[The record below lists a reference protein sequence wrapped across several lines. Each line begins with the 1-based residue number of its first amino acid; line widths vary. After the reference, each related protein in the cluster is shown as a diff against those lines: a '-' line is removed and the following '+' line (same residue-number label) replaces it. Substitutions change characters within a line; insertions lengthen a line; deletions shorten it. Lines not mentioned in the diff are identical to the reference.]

1 MRRIG
6 LCCWEKACGSHGHAI
21 DDDKRLPVRNDR
33 VQPHSA
39 HALRVS
45 AFAKGATQRIDLE
58 HRLQHARRVA
68 KSTTQ
73 PLSDGR
79 SARMSKRSVG
89 RGGEEKGRGLI
100 QAGEGCEARTDGG
113 ERLPIQELHCFAV
126 ATIVGLQ
133 LANCRMQIA
142 REASSSVCR
151 IFEGRGARGGS
162 GGGHC
167 VLSCGL
173 PCRAEASLQIPDCK
187 YRLQHAA
194 ERGAAGLGGESADLR
209 LPAADLAGICRVK
222 SAGSHLSCSK
232 SNDSLSADCRFSFS
246 SAITDGICK
255 VPYMACSSQA
265 SVHEAQIL
273 QVVSTMY
280 VP

>member
-21 DDDKRLPVRNDR
+21 DDAKRLPVRNDR

-133 LANCRMQIA
+133 LANCRMQILQERHPA
-142 REASSSVCR
+142 QSAVAQWRSNW
-151 IFEGRGARGGS
+151 EGGGGGGGGS
-162 GGGHC
+162 LCTFVWIAMQG
-167 VLSCGL
+167 
-173 PCRAEASLQIPDCK
+173 
-187 YRLQHAA
+187 
-194 ERGAAGLGGESADLR
+194 
-209 LPAADLAGICRVK
+209 
-222 SAGSHLSCSK
+222 
-232 SNDSLSADCRFSFS
+232 
-246 SAITDGICK
+246 
-255 VPYMACSSQA
+255 
-265 SVHEAQIL
+265 
-273 QVVSTMY
+273 
-280 VP
+280 

>member
-126 ATIVGLQ
+126 ATSSGCSL
-133 LANCRMQIA
+133 QIA
-142 REASSSVCR
+142 ECRLQERHPAQSAGYLREEGLGGGRGGVTVYFRVDCHAGLRPVCR
-151 IFEGRGARGGS
+151 SQIANTDCSTRRRGELQGWA
-162 GGGHC
+162 
-167 VLSCGL
+167 
-173 PCRAEASLQIPDCK
+173 ASLQISDCSRRPCW
-187 YRLQHAA
+187 YL
-194 ERGAAGLGGESADLR
+194 
-209 LPAADLAGICRVK
+209 
-222 SAGSHLSCSK
+222 
-232 SNDSLSADCRFSFS
+232 
-246 SAITDGICK
+246 
-255 VPYMACSSQA
+255 
-265 SVHEAQIL
+265 
-273 QVVSTMY
+273 
-280 VP
+280 

>member
-21 DDDKRLPVRNDR
+21 DDAKRLPVRNDR

-162 GGGHC
+162 GGVTVYFRVDCHA
-167 VLSCGL
+167 GL
-173 PCRAEASLQIPDCK
+173 GPVCRYQIANTDCSTRRRGELQGWAASLQISDCSRRPCW
-187 YRLQHAA
+187 YL
-194 ERGAAGLGGESADLR
+194 
-209 LPAADLAGICRVK
+209 
-222 SAGSHLSCSK
+222 
-232 SNDSLSADCRFSFS
+232 
-246 SAITDGICK
+246 
-255 VPYMACSSQA
+255 
-265 SVHEAQIL
+265 
-273 QVVSTMY
+273 
-280 VP
+280 

>member
-68 KSTTQ
+68 KNTTQ

-126 ATIVGLQ
+126 ATIVAGCSL
-133 LANCRMQIA
+133 QIA
-142 REASSSVCR
+142 ECRLQERHPAQSAGYLREEGLGGGRGGVTVYFRVDCHAGLRPVCR
-151 IFEGRGARGGS
+151 SQIANTDCSTRRRGELQGWA
-162 GGGHC
+162 
-167 VLSCGL
+167 
-173 PCRAEASLQIPDCK
+173 ASLQISDCSRRPCW
-187 YRLQHAA
+187 YL
-194 ERGAAGLGGESADLR
+194 
-209 LPAADLAGICRVK
+209 
-222 SAGSHLSCSK
+222 
-232 SNDSLSADCRFSFS
+232 
-246 SAITDGICK
+246 
-255 VPYMACSSQA
+255 
-265 SVHEAQIL
+265 
-273 QVVSTMY
+273 
-280 VP
+280 

>member
-151 IFEGRGARGGS
+151 IFEGRGTRGGS
-162 GGGHC
+162 GGGHGSLC
-167 VLSCGL
+167 TFVWIAMQGWGQSADPRLQIQIAARGGEGS
-173 PCRAEASLQIPDCK
+173 CRAGRRVCRSQI
-187 YRLQHAA
+187 A
-194 ERGAAGLGGESADLR
+194 
-209 LPAADLAGICRVK
+209 AADLAGICRVK

-232 SNDSLSADCRFSFS
+232 SNDSLSADCRFFFS

-255 VPYMACSSQA
+255 VPYMRSG
-265 SVHEAQIL
+265 
-273 QVVSTMY
+273 
-280 VP
+280 

>member
-6 LCCWEKACGSHGHAI
+6 LCCWEKSCGSHGHAI

-151 IFEGRGARGGS
+151 IFEGRGGRGGV

-173 PCRAEASLQIPDCK
+173 PCRAGASLQIPDCK

-194 ERGAAGLGGESADLR
+194 EREGSCRAGRRVCRSQIA
-209 LPAADLAGICRVK
+209 AADLAGICRVK

-232 SNDSLSADCRFSFS
+232 SNDSLSADCRFFFS

-255 VPYMACSSQA
+255 VPYMRSG
-265 SVHEAQIL
+265 
-273 QVVSTMY
+273 
-280 VP
+280 

>member
-6 LCCWEKACGSHGHAI
+6 LCCWEKACGSHGQAI

-89 RGGEEKGRGLI
+89 RGDEEKGRGLI

-126 ATIVGLQ
+126 ATDDRRAAACKFQNADCKRGIQ
-133 LANCRMQIA
+133 L
-142 REASSSVCR
+142 
-151 IFEGRGARGGS
+151 
-162 GGGHC
+162 
-167 VLSCGL
+167 
-173 PCRAEASLQIPDCK
+173 SLQDI
-187 YRLQHAA
+187 
-194 ERGAAGLGGESADLR
+194 
-209 LPAADLAGICRVK
+209 
-222 SAGSHLSCSK
+222 
-232 SNDSLSADCRFSFS
+232 
-246 SAITDGICK
+246 
-255 VPYMACSSQA
+255 
-265 SVHEAQIL
+265 
-273 QVVSTMY
+273 
-280 VP
+280 

>member
-21 DDDKRLPVRNDR
+21 DDAKRLPVRNDR

-209 LPAADLAGICRVK
+209 LQPQTLLV
-222 SAGSHLSCSK
+222 SVE
-232 SNDSLSADCRFSFS
+232 SN
-246 SAITDGICK
+246 
-255 VPYMACSSQA
+255 
-265 SVHEAQIL
+265 L
-273 QVVSTMY
+273 QVHTSLALKVATLSLQIADSFFLQRLQMGSARCHTWPTRRCAAGCSQPCHG
-280 VP
+280 VWVAD